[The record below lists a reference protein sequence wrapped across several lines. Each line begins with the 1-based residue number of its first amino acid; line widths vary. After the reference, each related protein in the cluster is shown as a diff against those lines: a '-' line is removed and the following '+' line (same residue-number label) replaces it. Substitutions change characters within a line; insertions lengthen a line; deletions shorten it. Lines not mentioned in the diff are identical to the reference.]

1 MNDILKVKNLYK
13 TFNGA
18 KEPSLFDISLNLKKG
33 EKAALIGPDG
43 SGKTT
48 FLRLLSGLLFP
59 DNIKND
65 PVLINNLSPYKKRG
79 EIKKII
85 GYMPQKFGLYED
97 LTVTENLEFYAGLKN
112 IDKEK
117 RASLFFEL
125 LNFSGLLEFKER
137 LTKKLSGGMKQKLG
151 LCCVLLTAPKL
162 LLLDE
167 PSVGVDPVS
176 RKELMKITDK
186 LIKENDT
193 SVIWATSY
201 LDEAKYFDKVFLF
214 SKGRKIYEGTVE
226 NAKIVMDGLT
236 YKIKDDKFDK
246 RTLLNEIVKK
256 DKGLIDAVIEG
267 NYIKVIYE
275 NKNFSEKS
283 NFNLIKTPPLFEDFV
298 MSALNSKIKSY
309 EEKKPEFNIKTKDNI
324 SIKANNLTKIYK
336 TKNKEFIAAKNIDFE
351 VKKGEIFGLLG
362 PNGAGKSTTFKMLCS
377 LIKPSFGTCEIMG
390 FNINKNPVETKKLF
404 GYMAQKFSLFGN
416 LSVKQNLDF
425 FSGVYGLFGKKKKE
439 RIEYLIESFELKN
452 YLFEKTDNLPLGF
465 KQRLSLSLAVIHNPC
480 VLFLDEPTSGVD
492 PVTRR
497 DFWMRINALAK
508 NKVSI
513 LVTTHFMDE
522 AQFCDRIA
530 LVYKGKILKK
540 DTPDNLKNS
549 IKSKSNPNPSMEDAF
564 IEIIKEADKKYDE

>member
-1 MNDILKVKNLYK
+1 MNNILKVKNLYK

-65 PVLINNLSPYKKRG
+65 PVLINNLSPYKKRD

-117 RASLFFEL
+117 RASLFSEL

-151 LCCVLLTAPKL
+151 LCCILLTAPKL

-267 NYIKVIYE
+267 NYIKVVYE
-275 NKNFSEKS
+275 NKNFAEKS